1 MLNKG
6 DGFNMN
12 KLKAI
17 LIVGAALMASL
28 AFARP
33 EPNAFLNK
41 AATTHKALM
50 DQVRNDPEVMNR
62 FMRHFGMTRE
72 QVIAYF
78 QGLRPSS
85 LSQDGVY
92 LVYNCQEDTGEIQAR
107 VIFYKKGTRV
117 WVDSTGTPVLKQ
129 SCANPMVRGT
139 DDLTTTVK
147 PDVNKPVEKTRPLEA
162 ETKPSP
168 TPIRSSVFED
178 ELEVSPAM
186 LTAESITPPV
196 PAVVDR
202 SRGGLG
208 WLPLLGLAFLTTGG
222 GSDGGDTGTPGCEDP
237 GGCEPPVP
245 EPGTMIVL
253 GAGIALVA
261 ARRRRKQS

>member
-1 MLNKG
+1 MK
-6 DGFNMN
+6 

-41 AATTHKALM
+41 AANTHNALM
-50 DQVRNDPEVMNR
+50 NQVKNDPEVMSR

-78 QGLRPSS
+78 SGLRSS
-85 LSQDGVY
+85 QLAEDGVY
-92 LVYNCQEDTGEIQAR
+92 LVYNCQENSGEIQAR
-107 VIFYKKGTRV
+107 VIFYKKGTKV
-117 WVDSTGTPVLKQ
+117 WVDSTGTPVLKM

-139 DDLTTTVK
+139 DDLSTSVDV
-147 PDVNKPVEKTRPLEA
+147 DVNKPVETTRPLEA
-162 ETKPSP
+162 VTKPSP
-168 TPIRSSVFED
+168 TPIKATVFSD
-178 ELEVSPAM
+178 DPELSPAM

-196 PAVVDR
+196 PAVVER

-222 GSDGGDTGTPGCEDP
+222 GSDGGDTGKTTGTTGCEDP
-237 GGCEPPVP
+237 HGCEPPVP
-245 EPGTMIVL
+245 EPGTMIAL
-253 GAGIALVA
+253 GAGIAFIA
-261 ARRRRKQS
+261 ARRRKKQS